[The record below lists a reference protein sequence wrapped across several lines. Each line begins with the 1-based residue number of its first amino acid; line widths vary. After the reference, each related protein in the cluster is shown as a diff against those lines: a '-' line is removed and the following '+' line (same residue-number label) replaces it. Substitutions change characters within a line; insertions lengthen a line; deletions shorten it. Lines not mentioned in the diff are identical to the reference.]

1 MPEGD
6 SIQRAAQRLR
16 ALVGER
22 VEAESP
28 HPRGAVLGVASR
40 LDGLRLERVD
50 AVGKNLLLRFEGGV
64 TLRSHLRMKGRW
76 RVQPRGAPM
85 RGKPWLILRGRDLEA
100 VQWNG
105 PVLELRG
112 DVAHRLG
119 PDILAEPPELAA
131 MVFRLRR
138 APALPLA
145 EALQRQELVAGIG
158 NMWAA
163 EALWAARLSP
173 SLRVSDVE
181 DDALERVLG
190 HAHRLMSSA
199 VAGPRPPRR
208 VYRLAGRPCRRCG
221 TPIRSH
227 GQGDANRIAYWCPH
241 CQQDGERE
249 PATAQSARKTSVA
262 SSAKHHDQSSPGS
275 AERTS
280 G

>member
-6 SIQRAAQRLR
+6 SIHRVARRLR

-40 LDGLRLERVD
+40 LDGRRLERVE

-76 RVQPRGAPM
+76 RVQARGTPM
-85 RGKPWLILRGRDLEA
+85 RGKPWLILRGDELEA

-105 PVLELRG
+105 PVLELR
-112 DVAHRLG
+112 DEVVRRLG
-119 PDILAEPPELAA
+119 PDILAEPPDLQA
-131 MVFRLRR
+131 MVSRLRR
-138 APALPLA
+138 APRLLLG

-173 SLRVSDVE
+173 WLLVGNVGDE
-181 DDALERVLG
+181 ALEELLDG
-190 HAHRLMSSA
+190 AHTLMSSA
-199 VAGPRPPRR
+199 LAGSRSPRR
-208 VYRLAGRPCRRCG
+208 VYRRVGRPCGRCG
-221 TPIRSH
+221 TPIRSR
-227 GQGDANRIAYWCPH
+227 GQGDANRIAYWCPT
-241 CQQDGERE
+241 CQLMSRPQDR
-249 PATAQSARKTSVA
+249 PLARIPVA
-262 SSAKHHDQSSPGS
+262 ENP
-275 AERTS
+275 
-280 G
+280 

>member
-40 LDGLRLERVD
+40 LDGLQLERVD

-64 TLRSHLRMKGRW
+64 TLRSHLRLKGRW
-76 RVQPRGAPM
+76 RVQPRGTPM
-85 RGKPWLILRGRDLEA
+85 RGKPWLILRGRELEA

-105 PVLELRG
+105 PVLELHA
-112 DVAHRLG
+112 DVLRRLG
-119 PDILAEPPELAA
+119 PDILAEPLELAV
-131 MVFRLRR
+131 MVSCLRR
-138 APALPLA
+138 VPAVPLA

-173 SLRVSDVE
+173 WLRVSDVG
-181 DDALERVLG
+181 DDALERLLAD
-190 HAHRLMSSA
+190 AHRLMSSA
-199 VAGPRPPRR
+199 VDGSRRPRR
-208 VYRLAGRPCRRCG
+208 AYRRAGRPCRRCG
-221 TPIRSH
+221 TPIRAQ
-227 GQGDANRIAYWCPH
+227 GQGDANRIAYWCPT

-249 PATAQSARKTSVA
+249 PAQSGRKTSVT
-262 SSAKHHDQSSPGS
+262 SSA
-275 AERTS
+275 
-280 G
+280 